1 MLDAFEYKISCLY
14 CGHVGYERVGWLLKH
29 PAFPCPQGCGATIVS
44 PVVELSELSPVSMPS
59 CNDLDLSRWEPKK
72 ARRAAGDRTS
82 GRDRNVRG
90 KTPRVRARSPR

>member
-1 MLDAFEYKISCLY
+1 MLDALECEIRCLY

-29 PAFPCPQGCGATIVS
+29 PEFFCPQGCGAIISS
-44 PVVELSELSPVSMPS
+44 PVADLSELSPVSMPS

-72 ARRAAGDRTS
+72 ARRVAGDRTS

-90 KTPRVRARSPR
+90 KTQRGRARSPR